1 MPLKSPDTSHT
12 TRTFLSSQYMY
23 MCPYD
28 VAFIYSIRHVR
39 SDRDETI
46 KLLLA
51 YSVHI
56 IDNRLARQRVNL
68 QSTTSQLTIHET
80 VRLPVALNLSS
91 TYITRTRP
99 GLVSSQVK
107 ELKHER
113 IASLQGTRDEA
124 HGRVHMHIDLTCV
137 SRA

>member
-12 TRTFLSSQYMY
+12 TRTFLSSHYMSL
-23 MCPYD
+23 CPYD

-39 SDRDETI
+39 PDRDETI

-68 QSTTSQLTIHET
+68 QSTTSQLTMHET

-113 IASLQGTRDEA
+113 IASLHSSPLWMKSYVIPRL
-124 HGRVHMHIDLTCV
+124 I
-137 SRA
+137 

>member
-1 MPLKSPDTSHT
+1 
-12 TRTFLSSQYMY
+12 
-23 MCPYD
+23 

-56 IDNRLARQRVNL
+56 IDNRLTRQRVNL

-91 TYITRTRP
+91 TYIIRTRP

-107 ELKHER
+107 ELKHES
-113 IASLQGTRDEA
+113 IASL
-124 HGRVHMHIDLTCV
+124 HSSPL
-137 SRA
+137 